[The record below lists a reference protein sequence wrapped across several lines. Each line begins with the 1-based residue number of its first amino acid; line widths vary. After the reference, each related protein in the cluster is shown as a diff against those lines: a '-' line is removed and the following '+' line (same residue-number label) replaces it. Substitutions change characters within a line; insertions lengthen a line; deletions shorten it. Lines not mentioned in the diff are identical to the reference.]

1 MPSLHVRPEYRPAL
15 GLLAPTLAAL
25 ALVPATSAAD
35 RPAAAGG
42 HHDEQRLVVRAD
54 ATVVD
59 GPCDARGCLLELT
72 GGRFRGAPVGTGD
85 YGGTIRIAVAKP
97 FDNGEGGSC
106 APLDGRLVLGAG
118 TPDRLVLAVSGDSCQ
133 DGAGPLPA
141 ASFTGLARFTVKRGT
156 GRYAHASGAGLATIA
171 EDAANR
177 HRMTLVGRISR

>member
-1 MPSLHVRPEYRPAL
+1 MSDPSTARRWACSRPRWRRSRWCPRRAPPTAPRPRAE
-15 GLLAPTLAAL
+15 
-25 ALVPATSAAD
+25 
-35 RPAAAGG
+35 

-97 FDNGEGGSC
+97 FDNGQGGSC
-106 APLDGRLVLGAG
+106 ATLDGRLVLGAG

-156 GRYAHASGAGLATIA
+156 GRYAHATGAGLAIA
-171 EDAANR
+171 R
-177 HRMTLVGRISR
+177 TRRTVTG